1 MSGTGQVGSLV
12 TVVLVDDPDGPTVGC
27 SAAEALATHGLD
39 LLARATAPGEAAH
52 VVSEVRPGVVV
63 VDLDGAPAGVAALS
77 AIDSITAQVPD
88 TPVLA
93 ISSCDGHAAVLA
105 AVRAGAA
112 GYLVK
117 TANVV
122 GLADAVRR
130 VAAGEAVFSPGLA
143 DLVFEEHGR
152 LTGPTAA
159 RPMRLTD
166 READV
171 LRLVVDGLTARQIA
185 TRLVLSQRT
194 VENHVQRVL
203 RKLHVPNRAALVRH
217 AIESGLA

>member
-1 MSGTGQVGSLV
+1 MSGTGQLASLV
-12 TVVLVDDPDGPTVGC
+12 TVVLVCDPDEPTLGR
-27 SAAEALATHGLD
+27 SAAEALEAHGLD
-39 LLARATAPGEAAH
+39 LLARATASSDAAH

-63 VDLDGAPAGVAALS
+63 VDLDGARAGFAALS
-77 AIDSITAQVPD
+77 AIDSITTRVPE

-93 ISSCDGHAAVLA
+93 ISASDGHVAVLA

-143 DLVFEEHGR
+143 DLVLEEHGR
-152 LTGPTAA
+152 LTGPAVAQPT
-159 RPMRLTD
+159 RLTN
-166 READV
+166 REFDV

-185 TRLVLSQRT
+185 TRLVLSPRT

-203 RKLHVPNRAALVRH
+203 RKLCVPNRAALVRH
-217 AIESGLA
+217 AIERGLA